1 METGSELFAC
11 QHSIHSYVKQE
22 IRSLP
27 VASKVQK
34 RPMLKLPNK
43 SLECFA
49 KLAAGFCD
57 EVLPYFKIKKLS
69 RTKNKSR
76 LTVVLYRRNNK
87 GMNAKNNETATENCT

>member
-1 METGSELFAC
+1 MRCSEPRTETGSELFAC

-57 EVLPYFKIKKLS
+57 EVLPYSK
-69 RTKNKSR
+69 TKNLVGQK
-76 LTVVLYRRNNK
+76 TNRNLLSCCIGEITK
-87 GMNAKNNETATENCT
+87 E

>member
-1 METGSELFAC
+1 MQTGSQLFAC
-11 QHSIHSYVKQE
+11 QHSIHSYVKRE

-34 RPMLKLPNK
+34 HPMLKLPANK

-57 EVLPYFKIKKLS
+57 EVLPYFKIKNLVGQKTNRNLLS
-69 RTKNKSR
+69 CCIGEITK
-76 LTVVLYRRNNK
+76 
-87 GMNAKNNETATENCT
+87 E

>member
-1 METGSELFAC
+1 MQHSEPQTETGSELFAC
-11 QHSIHSYVKQE
+11 QHSIHSYVKEE

-27 VASKVQK
+27 VASKVQI

-57 EVLPYFKIKKLS
+57 EVYVLPYFK
-69 RTKNKSR
+69 TKNLVGQKTNRDLLSCCIGEI
-76 LTVVLYRRNNK
+76 TK
-87 GMNAKNNETATENCT
+87 E

>member
-1 METGSELFAC
+1 MRCSEPRTETGSELFAC

-57 EVLPYFKIKKLS
+57 EVLPYFK
-69 RTKNKSR
+69 TKNLVGQK
-76 LTVVLYRRNNK
+76 TNRNLLSCCIGEITK
-87 GMNAKNNETATENCT
+87 E